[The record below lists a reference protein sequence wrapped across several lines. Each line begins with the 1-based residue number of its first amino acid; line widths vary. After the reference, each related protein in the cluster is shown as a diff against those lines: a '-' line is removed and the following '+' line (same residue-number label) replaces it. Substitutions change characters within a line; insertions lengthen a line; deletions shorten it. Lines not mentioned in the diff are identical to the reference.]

1 MNKQTTPLSVRLI
14 AYAISLL
21 LAFLGLLILLFLI
34 ALGSELTMPFVAR
47 DRPSGNGLY
56 DHSDTL
62 GWKIKPNLN
71 LYLESKRGEPL
82 SNTPYFSTTPE
93 GYRSTPAIDSNKRTS
108 IVLGDSFAQGYYLS
122 DQETIAWQLANKMDS
137 NIINTGVGAYSSDQE
152 LLMLERT
159 IRNDTEWVILLLCA
173 NDISLNMENESWGL
187 HKPRF
192 QTRYGKVDFEKLNK
206 PVKKNQNVES
216 TEAKFNSEKTTIC
229 CAPTFQ
235 DQLSYSTDK
244 FKNYLSLWKSP
255 SRLAQQIR
263 EDYKWLIP
271 FKSQYSY
278 ILPPSFYQN
287 PLSMQTE
294 WAVTL
299 QIIERMKAVSEKH
312 GAKFLAVYIPEIA
325 QVLNRDSLGEKFL
338 PQQYFM
344 HECEIRKINCLDPS
358 AVFSKNAGS
367 VFVQDD
373 GHLSPFGAQLIS
385 SEIVTAMY
393 QGNLSIVPAS
403 SSNLIKFST
412 IAPNQVIEFGKGKIG
427 EQFLINVGQFLNEGW
442 GWTYPEP
449 WGAWSEGNRAKIVL
463 PLPNPL
469 TQSLHIRVQALTSA
483 KHPYQDIEI
492 LVNKEP
498 LHSMR
503 VTKTSNTEIV
513 IPLNHI
519 QKNDRFITVEFR
531 IPKPVTPQEIGLG
544 PDNRQI
550 ALGIISAQF
559 Q

>member
-1 MNKQTTPLSVRLI
+1 MNKQTTPLSVKLI

-21 LAFLGLLILLFLI
+21 FVFFGLLVLLFLI

-62 GWKIKPNLN
+62 GWKIKPNLK
-71 LYLESKRGEPL
+71 LYLESKSGKPL
-82 SNTPYFSTTPE
+82 GDTPYFSTTSD
-93 GYRSTPAIDSNKRTS
+93 GYRSTPAKDPAKKTS

-122 DQETIAWQLANKMDS
+122 DQETIAWQLANKMGS
-137 NIINTGVGAYSSDQE
+137 NIINTGVGAYSTDQE

-159 IRNDTEWVILLLCA
+159 IRNGTEWVILLLCA

-206 PVKKNQNVES
+206 PNKKNQSVES
-216 TEAKFNSEKTTIC
+216 TEAKFNTDKTTIC
-229 CAPTFQ
+229 CAPTIA
-235 DQLSYSTDK
+235 DQFNYSAEK
-244 FKNYLSLWKSP
+244 FKTYLSFWKNP

-271 FKSQYSY
+271 FKNQYSY

-287 PLSMQTE
+287 PFSMQTE
-294 WAVTL
+294 WDVTL
-299 QIIERMKAVSEKH
+299 QIIERMKSVSEKH

-325 QVLNRDSLGEKFL
+325 QLLNRDTIGEKFL

-344 HECEIRKINCLDPS
+344 QECEIRKINCLDPS
-358 AVFSKNAGS
+358 TIFSKYASS

-385 SEIVTAMY
+385 SEIVTAMR
-393 QGNLSIVPAS
+393 QENPPSVPAP
-403 SSNLIKFST
+403 SSNLIKMPAIS
-412 IAPNQVIEFGKGKIG
+412 PNQLIEFGKGKIG
-427 EQFLINVGQFLNEGW
+427 EQFLINVGQFPNEGW
-442 GWTYPEP
+442 GWTYPEA

-469 TQSLHIRVQALTSA
+469 TRSLRIRVQALTSA
-483 KHPYQDIEI
+483 KHPYQDIEV

-503 VTKTSNTEIV
+503 VTKTDNNEIV
-513 IPLNHI
+513 IPLNYVEKH
-519 QKNDRFITVEFR
+519 DRFISVEFR

-550 ALGIISAQF
+550 NLGIISAQF